1 MKKKETAGFL
11 GPYVRAALGRKA
23 GDMVILDLRGVCD
36 VADAF
41 VICSG
46 RSNRQ
51 VSAITEHIERKLK
64 TAGIRPLGVEG
75 AKEGQWALLDY
86 GDVVIH
92 VFYEPVRQFYN
103 LEGLWSDADRI
114 PVEDIVDPGLLI
126 RLMEDNT
133 EVNDEYGE

>member
-1 MKKKETAGFL
+1 MKKKEVTRFL
-11 GPYVRAALGRKA
+11 EPYVRAALGRKA
-23 GDMVILDLRGVCD
+23 GDLIVLDVNGVCD

-51 VSAITEHIERKLK
+51 VSAIAEHIERELK

-75 AKEGQWALLDY
+75 ANEGQWALLDY
-86 GDVVIH
+86 GEVVIH
-92 VFYEPVRQFYN
+92 VFYEPVRQFYD

-114 PVEDIVDPGLLI
+114 PVEDIVDPGILI
-126 RLMEDNT
+126 RSMDDNMEVD
-133 EVNDEYGE
+133 DEYGE

>member
-1 MKKKETAGFL
+1 MKKKEVTRFL
-11 GPYVRAALGRKA
+11 EPYVRAALGRKA

-51 VSAITEHIERKLK
+51 VSAIAEHIERELR

-75 AKEGQWALLDY
+75 ANEGQWALLDY

-92 VFYEPVRQFYN
+92 VFYEPVRQFYD

-114 PVEDIVDPGLLI
+114 PVEKIVDPGLLI
-126 RLMEDNT
+126 RSMAGNT
-133 EVNDEYGE
+133 EDGDEYGE